1 MDDYTGKKE
10 GKYSNKRKKELNGYQ
25 PLVNEKKNK
34 YITYDEST
42 EIKYFNNTIF
52 DSNYYDLNSILIE
65 SNTPDYL
72 LENNKIFKE
81 FIRKIYN
88 DNECELLRLVDFIE
102 LFKTYVD
109 KGIHDEE
116 YVLYTHKTVFDILD
130 KYIIYAGQFYFIDD
144 VKDRCSFIMKGL
156 NHPTLIKYFFEKQ
169 IGKCDHQGNLMEC
182 VLEYAR
188 LNKKN
193 SIGTD
198 LFAFNSLKELLDD
211 ICVRFRCNIID
222 TNNYTFHK
230 WTLTRRE
237 T

>member
-10 GKYSNKRKKELNGYQ
+10 GKYSNKRRKELNGFQ

-102 LFKTYVD
+102 LFKAYVD
-109 KGIHDEE
+109 NGIHDEE

-130 KYIIYAGQFYFIDD
+130 NYIIYAGQFYFIDD
-144 VKDRCSFIMKGL
+144 VKEACGSIMIGL
-156 NHPTLIKYFFEKQ
+156 DPNLHKYFFEKILTQ
-169 IGKCDHQGNLMEC
+169 YETQNNLMDYI
-182 VLEYAR
+182 LLYNN

-193 SIGTD
+193 TTGEF
-198 LFAFNSLKELLDD
+198 LFKFTSLKELCDD
-211 ICVRFRCNIID
+211 ISIRFRTIFID
-222 TNNYTFHK
+222 TSIYDLHRWN
-230 WTLTRRE
+230 
-237 T
+237 